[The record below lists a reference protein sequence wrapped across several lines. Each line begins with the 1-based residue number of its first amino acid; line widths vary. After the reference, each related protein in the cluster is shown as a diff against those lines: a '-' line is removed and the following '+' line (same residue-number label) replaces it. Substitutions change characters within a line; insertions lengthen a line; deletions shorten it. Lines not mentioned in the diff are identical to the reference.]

1 VWITPS
7 VPATVTGLDP
17 GAMAADRDAINP
29 PSGRGQLLPMPVFSD
44 PQNHYT
50 AMRAFARVL
59 SDANL
64 AVYPIDAKG
73 LMVAGGG
80 AAHDSE

>member
-1 VWITPS
+1 
-7 VPATVTGLDP
+7 
-17 GAMAADRDAINP
+17 MAADRDAINP